1 MAKKTTASSP
11 YSVHPSIQMVVDWV
25 ETLKKKTGRSLD
37 EWMSFIKAKGPKDEP
52 GRRAWL
58 AKEHKLG
65 TNSAWWLAEKATN
78 PAKIAE
84 DTPEGYLKIGPQYV
98 EEQYA
103 GKKAALRPIYDRLFA
118 LGLEIGGDAIACPCK
133 TMVPL
138 YREHVFAQ
146 IKPTTNTRIDL
157 GLALAAM
164 PESKIPK
171 KRIIT
176 TGGREKKDRIT
187 HRIEIVSLGDIDTF
201 VDEWLRKA
209 YELDAPEAGK
219 SARAKPMKKR

>member
-1 MAKKTTASSP
+1 MAKRSTTSSP
-11 YSVHPSIQMVVDWV
+11 YSVHPSIRMVVDWV
-25 ETLKKKTGRSLD
+25 DTLKEKTGRSLD
-37 EWMSFIKAKGPKDEP
+37 EWMAFIKARGPKDEK
-52 GRRAWL
+52 GRREWL
-58 AKEHKLG
+58 VKEHKLG

-78 PAKIAE
+78 PAKLAE
-84 DTPEGYLKIGPQYV
+84 DTPEGYLKIAPTYV

-103 GKKAALRPIYDRLFA
+103 GKKSALRPIYERLLA
-118 LGLEIGGDAIACPCK
+118 LGLDIGDAAIACPCK

-171 KRIIT
+171 KRIT
-176 TGGREKKDRIT
+176 STGGREKKDRIT
-187 HRIEIVSLGDIDTF
+187 HRIEIASMDDIDGF
-201 VDEWLRKA
+201 VEEWLARA
-209 YELDAPEAGK
+209 YELDAPAAGK
-219 SARAKPMKKR
+219 AARAKPMKKR